1 MPTTPTGFEEL
12 LAHVAMAISYAL
24 HPVST
29 LLGKAGVTDR
39 GLEGL
44 DTALYALIAWL
55 LGSREREGVKKLG
68 LVLAAALAALSLLEL
83 ALTG

>member
-1 MPTTPTGFEEL
+1 MPAPAPGLEEL

-29 LLGKAGVTDR
+29 LLGKAGVTGR

-55 LGSREREGVKKLG
+55 LGSRESELARKLG
-68 LVLAAALAALSLLEL
+68 LVLAAALAAASLLEL
-83 ALTG
+83 SLTG